1 MGIYTINVRYVWGV
15 ITILS
20 LLEFCVYL
28 ALLTSSFDIFLAF
41 QLGGTIRFAYIIIMF
56 PTVYAIY
63 YCLKTRKVYFGYYV
77 RYLFIWSAFLLVF
90 LVNTNYLSRT
100 IGYQFWLL
108 LNIAIILMF
117 MNVPFNMNKLMKVY
131 IISFFFVAVFGIMQ
145 FGLAPFLNFDTP
157 LVQQW
162 WIPGILPRING
173 FSYEPSYFATYLI
186 IGWTLTYCMR
196 IFQEYSLLNKKIVNI
211 LFVIETITIILSSS
225 RMGIALMVIIMLFPK
240 IIKLFSFFREL
251 CLGKINI
258 TILQNIF
265 LAIFFFAGMV
275 TFFSFYFD
283 FDEYMFLLQGTGIGG
298 TATHSYDTRYGEFVS
313 TIAIFADNPIL
324 GVSLGGISENMPGFS
339 NNASY
344 KVEGMCV
351 FAEVLAASGIIGF
364 IPFMAYFYFIVRD
377 AFKLSSIKKDK
388 LLLALVLSLLSELVI
403 LQFNQNILR
412 PYFWLHIGILSAYYR
427 YCLLMK

>member
-186 IGWTLTYCMR
+186 IGWTLTYCM
-196 IFQEYSLLNKKIVNI
+196 INFQEYSIFGKKIFIAICAV
-211 LFVIETITIILSSS
+211 ETIAMILSSS
-225 RMGIALMVIIMLFPK
+225 RMGIALMVLIMLLPK
-240 IIKLFSFFREL
+240 TKKLLIFLRGL
-251 CLGKINI
+251 CLGKISMTLLRNI
-258 TILQNIF
+258 
-265 LAIFFFAGMV
+265 IFFICFLFGMFTV
-275 TFFSFYFD
+275 LYLNFE

-298 TATHSYDTRYGEFVS
+298 TAAHSYDTRYSEFLS

-324 GVSLGGISENMPGFS
+324 GVSLGGISENMPGFYS
-339 NNASY
+339 NASY

-351 FAEVLAASGIIGF
+351 FAEVLAASGIIGVV
-364 IPFMAYFYFIVRD
+364 PFVAYFYLIVRD
-377 AFKLSSIKKDK
+377 AFKLSSIKNDK
-388 LLLALVLSLLSELVI
+388 LLLALILSLLSELVI

-427 YCLLMK
+427 YCLLER

>member
-1 MGIYTINVRYVWGV
+1 MII
-15 ITILS
+15 ILS
-20 LLEFCVYL
+20 LIELCIYF

-56 PTVYAIY
+56 PTIYAIY
-63 YCLKTRKVYFGYYV
+63 HCIKNRRVYFGYYIK
-77 RYLFIWSAFLLVF
+77 YLFVWSGFLLVF
-90 LVNTNYLSRT
+90 LINTNYLSRT
-100 IGYQFWLL
+100 IGYQFWLF
-108 LNIAIILMF
+108 LNIGIILMF
-117 MNVPFNMNKLMKVY
+117 MNMPFNINKLIKVY

-145 FGLAPFLNFDTP
+145 FCLAPFLNFNTP

-173 FSYEPSYFATYLI
+173 FSYEPSYFATYLM
-186 IGWTLTYCMR
+186 IGWTLTYYMR
-196 IFQEYSLLNKKIVNI
+196 IFQVYNFFSKKIMNI
-211 LFVIETITIILSSS
+211 IFVVETIAMILSSS
-225 RMGIALMVIIMLFPK
+225 RMGIALMVLILLSPK
-240 IIKLFSFFREL
+240 LIKSFNFFGNL

-258 TILQNIF
+258 TLFKDIILFVVF
-265 LAIFFFAGMV
+265 LFSMV
-275 TFFSFYFD
+275 MTFFNTFE

-298 TATHSYDTRYGEFVS
+298 TAAHSYDTRYSEFLS

-351 FAEVLAASGIIGF
+351 FAEVLAASGIIGVV
-364 IPFMAYFYFIVRD
+364 PFVAYFYLIVRD
-377 AFKLSSIKKDK
+377 AFKLSSIKNDK
-388 LLLALVLSLLSELVI
+388 LLLALILSLLSELVI

-427 YCLLMK
+427 YCLLER